1 MVFVSNPPISSF
13 RTKRYAPIAPGPR
26 TSHRTSGGVLTG
38 LFGKKYPKKDA
49 GAAKPTGG
57 GVQHEKK
64 KNIFL
69 WTQTPPGS
77 VIQYDKCE
85 THARTHFQ
93 KTSSLAW
100 TKYDFRDSELCGAR
114 TARSCFKKNISAATW
129 LILPVVIC
137 LSQRLSHACLS
148 ISIVQRNC
156 RRLIKTVMV
165 YLMVHCYLDNRSNS
179 RANTCTKGRLTKP
192 CIY

>member
-1 MVFVSNPPISSF
+1 
-13 RTKRYAPIAPGPR
+13 
-26 TSHRTSGGVLTG
+26 
-38 LFGKKYPKKDA
+38 
-49 GAAKPTGG
+49 
-57 GVQHEKK
+57 
-64 KNIFL
+64 
-69 WTQTPPGS
+69 
-77 VIQYDKCE
+77 
-85 THARTHFQ
+85 
-93 KTSSLAW
+93 
-100 TKYDFRDSELCGAR
+100 
-114 TARSCFKKNISAATW
+114 

-165 YLMVHCYLDNRSNS
+165 YLMVLCYLDNRSNS